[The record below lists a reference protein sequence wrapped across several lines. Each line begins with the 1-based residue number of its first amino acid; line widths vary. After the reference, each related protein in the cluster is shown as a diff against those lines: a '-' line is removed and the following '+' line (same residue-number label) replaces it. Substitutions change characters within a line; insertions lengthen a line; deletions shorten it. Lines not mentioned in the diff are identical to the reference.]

1 MFRAIRVLTIAA
13 IIAASLAIGGS
24 TASAD
29 TITVTLKPV
38 APAPA
43 PSLFIRFG
51 ITWE

>member
-1 MFRAIRVLTIAA
+1 MFRASRVLTIAA

-29 TITVTLKPV
+29 TISGRFATPKPLPFV
-38 APAPA
+38 HFA
-43 PSLFIRFG
+43 